1 MASQAQLLNKGFTQA
16 QIDAAKQWVASA
28 DSFEAGKGIKKT
40 DMINIVINALL
51 AVDPL
56 SVALALDG
64 ENAHNSWLAGLYN
77 PTTYNFGVGTHT
89 LHTRGWR
96 IAMLFITGSQGGQ
109 GEPSRYQYRN
119 NYRNRII
126 SNQGE
131 FGGVSSFGNYVT
143 IDGGAGGAG
152 GAGGV
157 DDSAGVPGDLGNFGT
172 IIATNPLAILAH
184 NQNLAIVKISHS
196 SITVVCGAGGLGGL
210 GGLGGRWEYSSQPRA
225 SSGAA
230 ASIQVWRVL

>member
-1 MASQAQLLNKGFTQA
+1 MASQTQLLNKGFTQA

-96 IAMLFITGSQGGQ
+96 IAMLFITSSQGGQ
-109 GEPSRYQYRN
+109 GEPSRHQYRY

-152 GAGGV
+152 GV

-172 IIATNPLAILAH
+172 RIATNPLAILGH
-184 NQNLAIVKISHS
+184 NQNLVIVKISHS
-196 SITVVCGAGGLGGL
+196 SITVVCGAGGLGGM
-210 GGLGGRWEYSSQPRA
+210 WEYSSQPRA